1 MVPAEPGLQ
10 RNSRTCLV
18 KHLFRPKYP
27 ATKADNPGLHCLPVR
42 CKPCEIQLAQE
53 KHVFTWIC
61 GFPQQDQVFQCFKNP
76 LDWKTENTH
85 LTCSAHSSRHAVIT
99 LTEGPPNSILD
110 ARFFFGEQ
118 WFHGVQRFVSPHAGK
133 QRQEVRGNLACTHPT
148 NEPVA
153 ISAKRLTSCITRPR
167 SSQEKQ

>member
-1 MVPAEPGLQ
+1 MPAEPGLQ

-27 ATKADNPGLHCLPVR
+27 ATKVDNPGLHCLPVR

-110 ARFFFGEQ
+110 ARFFSANNDFTAHNVLCHRTPENNVRKPLETLPARIPQ
-118 WFHGVQRFVSPHAGK
+118 TNRSPFPPNA
-133 QRQEVRGNLACTHPT
+133 
-148 NEPVA
+148 
-153 ISAKRLTSCITRPR
+153 
-167 SSQEKQ
+167 